1 MVPAPAGPVAP
12 GPRGP
17 RDCDGRR
24 SHPAHRC
31 AHRYGDAIRHDA
43 GCEPLPR
50 EGRPARGRGHGGGG
64 HLHARGRDAGGPAGP
79 GAAARAEGMMSLPRL
94 VPLGVLA
101 LVIPPVALA
110 EAPAKKTLADLSV
123 FNGGLTTAQVGE
135 AKANLENLQANEE
148 VTRQNITLDVRQAT
162 LNLRQAVESIRVADK
177 GLQQAREN
185 LEIAE
190 GRYRTG
196 VGNIIGLTDAQ
207 TSLASAEASRVQAVV
222 NYRTGLGSVTAFN
235 TVSVKS
241 RVDGQLI
248 TVAFQEG
255 QFVHQGDLLAV
266 IDPRPFEV
274 QLTQAEGQMARD
286 AALLKDA
293 QINLARYR
301 ELLAR
306 QLISKQQVDDQVA
319 MVGQYEGAV
328 RMDQGLIDNARL
340 QLTYSHITA
349 PISGRVGLRLMDA
362 GNMVHA
368 TDANGL
374 LVITQVQPVAVL
386 FTLPEDNLPPILRKL
401 QDGEHLPV
409 EAYDR
414 AGQNKIA
421 EGSLLTVDSQ
431 IDQSTGT
438 TRLKAIFPNDDNVLF
453 PNQFVN
459 ARLLLDV
466 RKGAVI
472 VPLAGIQRGPQGTF
486 VYMVKPDNTVDVRQ
500 VTLGPTSATDAA
512 IEAGLSAGEVIVIE
526 GVDKLR

>member
-1 MVPAPAGPVAP
+1 MDPIARAP
-12 GPRGP
+12 GR
-17 RDCDGRR
+17 GRR
-24 SHPAHRC
+24 RWVWLGAVVLL
-31 AHRYGDAIRHDA
+31 AGVGYG
-43 GCEPLPR
+43 
-50 EGRPARGRGHGGGG
+50 
-64 HLHARGRDAGGPAGP
+64 LHATSA
-79 GAAARAEGMMSLPRL
+79 
-94 VPLGVLA
+94 
-101 LVIPPVALA
+101 
-110 EAPAKKTLADLSV
+110 
-123 FNGGLTTAQVGE
+123 
-135 AKANLENLQANEE
+135 
-148 VTRQNITLDVRQAT
+148 TRQP
-162 LNLRQAVESIRVADK
+162 
-177 GLQQAREN
+177 
-185 LEIAE
+185 
-190 GRYRTG
+190 
-196 VGNIIGLTDAQ
+196 
-207 TSLASAEASRVQAVV
+207 ASAEPAARPVGQAVPV
-222 NYRTGLGSVTAFN
+222 SVATAREGDLPLYLTGLGSVTAFN

-255 QFVHQGDLLAV
+255 QFVHEGDLLAV

-293 QINLARYR
+293 HINLARYR

-306 QLISKQQVDDQVA
+306 QLIAKQQVDDQA
-319 MVGQYEGAV
+319 TLVGQYAGAV

-386 FTLPEDNLPPILRKL
+386 FTLPEDNLPPILKKL

-421 EGSLLTVDSQ
+421 TGTLLTVDNQ

-486 VYMVKPDNTVDVRQ
+486 VYLVKPDHTVDVRQ

-512 IEAGLSAGEVIVIE
+512 IEAGLSAGDVIVIE
-526 GVDKLR
+526 GVDKLRAGSTVQERAPGGETAGSKPRA

>member
-1 MVPAPAGPVAP
+1 M
-12 GPRGP
+12 
-17 RDCDGRR
+17 
-24 SHPAHRC
+24 
-31 AHRYGDAIRHDA
+31 
-43 GCEPLPR
+43 EPIAR
-50 EGRPARGRGHGGGG
+50 ARGRGRRRWPWLLAVVLLAGVGYG
-64 HLHARGRDAGGPAGP
+64 LHATSA
-79 GAAARAEGMMSLPRL
+79 
-94 VPLGVLA
+94 
-101 LVIPPVALA
+101 
-110 EAPAKKTLADLSV
+110 
-123 FNGGLTTAQVGE
+123 
-135 AKANLENLQANEE
+135 
-148 VTRQNITLDVRQAT
+148 TRQP
-162 LNLRQAVESIRVADK
+162 
-177 GLQQAREN
+177 
-185 LEIAE
+185 
-190 GRYRTG
+190 
-196 VGNIIGLTDAQ
+196 
-207 TSLASAEASRVQAVV
+207 ASAEPAARPVGPAVPV
-222 NYRTGLGSVTAFN
+222 SVATAREGDLPVYLTGLGSVTAFN

-248 TVAFQEG
+248 KVAFQEG
-255 QFVHQGDLLAV
+255 QFVHEGDLLAE

-274 QLTQAEGQMARD
+274 QLTQSEGQMARD

-306 QLISKQQVDDQVA
+306 QLIAKQQVDDQA
-319 MVGQYEGAV
+319 ALVGQYTGAV
-328 RMDQGLIDNARL
+328 KMDQGLIDNARL
-340 QLTYSHITA
+340 QVTYSHITA
-349 PISGRVGLRLMDA
+349 PISGRVGLRLVDA

-368 TDANGL
+368 TDPNGL
-374 LVITQVQPVAVL
+374 LVITQVQPIAVL
-386 FTLPEDNLPPILRKL
+386 FTLPEDNLPPILGKVRA
-401 QDGEHLPV
+401 GERLTV

-421 EGSLLTVDSQ
+421 AGALLTVDNQ

-438 TRLKAIFPNDDNVLF
+438 TRLKAIFPNDDDVLF

-526 GVDKLR
+526 GVDKLRAGSTVQVRTPGGEASGSRPSA

>member
-1 MVPAPAGPVAP
+1 MDMEPIARA
-12 GPRGP
+12 RK
-17 RDCDGRR
+17 GRR
-24 SHPAHRC
+24 RWPWLLAVVLL
-31 AHRYGDAIRHDA
+31 AGVGYG
-43 GCEPLPR
+43 
-50 EGRPARGRGHGGGG
+50 
-64 HLHARGRDAGGPAGP
+64 LHATSA
-79 GAAARAEGMMSLPRL
+79 
-94 VPLGVLA
+94 
-101 LVIPPVALA
+101 
-110 EAPAKKTLADLSV
+110 
-123 FNGGLTTAQVGE
+123 
-135 AKANLENLQANEE
+135 
-148 VTRQNITLDVRQAT
+148 TRQP
-162 LNLRQAVESIRVADK
+162 
-177 GLQQAREN
+177 
-185 LEIAE
+185 
-190 GRYRTG
+190 
-196 VGNIIGLTDAQ
+196 
-207 TSLASAEASRVQAVV
+207 ASAEPAARPVGQAVPV
-222 NYRTGLGSVTAFN
+222 SVATAREGDLPLYLTGLGSVTAFN

-248 TVAFQEG
+248 KVAFQEG
-255 QFVHQGDLLAV
+255 QFVHEGDLLAV

-274 QLTQAEGQMARD
+274 QLTQAEGQKARD
-286 AALLKDA
+286 AALLKGA

-319 MVGQYEGAV
+319 LVGQYEGAV

-340 QLTYSHITA
+340 QLTYSHVTA

-368 TDANGL
+368 TDTNGL
-374 LVITQVQPVAVL
+374 LVITQVQPIAVL

-401 QDGEHLPV
+401 QDGERLAV

-421 EGSLLTVDSQ
+421 AGTLLTVDNQ

-438 TRLKAIFPNDDNVLF
+438 SRLKAVFPNDDNALF

-472 VPLAGIQRGPQGTF
+472 APLAGIQRGPQGTF
-486 VYMVKPDNTVDVRQ
+486 VYLVKPDHTVDVRQ

-512 IEAGLSAGEVIVIE
+512 IEAGLSAGDVIVVD
-526 GVDKLR
+526 GVDKLRAGSTVQVRTPGGEAPGSKPSA

>member
-1 MVPAPAGPVAP
+1 MEPIARA
-12 GPRGP
+12 RG
-17 RDCDGRR
+17 GRR
-24 SHPAHRC
+24 RWPWLLAVVLL
-31 AHRYGDAIRHDA
+31 AGVGYG
-43 GCEPLPR
+43 
-50 EGRPARGRGHGGGG
+50 
-64 HLHARGRDAGGPAGP
+64 LHATSA
-79 GAAARAEGMMSLPRL
+79 
-94 VPLGVLA
+94 
-101 LVIPPVALA
+101 
-110 EAPAKKTLADLSV
+110 
-123 FNGGLTTAQVGE
+123 
-135 AKANLENLQANEE
+135 
-148 VTRQNITLDVRQAT
+148 TRQP
-162 LNLRQAVESIRVADK
+162 
-177 GLQQAREN
+177 
-185 LEIAE
+185 
-190 GRYRTG
+190 
-196 VGNIIGLTDAQ
+196 
-207 TSLASAEASRVQAVV
+207 ASAEPAARQVGPAVPV
-222 NYRTGLGSVTAFN
+222 SVATAREGDLPVYLTGLGSVTAFN

-241 RVDGQLI
+241 RVDGQLVK
-248 TVAFQEG
+248 VAFQEG
-255 QFVHQGDLLAV
+255 QFVHEGDLLAE

-306 QLISKQQVDDQVA
+306 QLIAKQQVDDQA
-319 MVGQYEGAV
+319 ALVGQYGGALT
-328 RMDQGLIDNARL
+328 MDQGLIDNARL

-349 PISGRVGLRLMDA
+349 PISGRVGLRLVDA

-368 TDANGL
+368 TDPNGL
-374 LVITQVQPVAVL
+374 LVITQVQPIAVL
-386 FTLPEDNLPPILRKL
+386 FTLPEDNLPPILGKVRA
-401 QDGEHLPV
+401 GERLTV

-421 EGSLLTVDSQ
+421 AGALLTVDNQ

-438 TRLKAIFPNDDNVLF
+438 TRLKAIFPNDDDVLF

-486 VYMVKPDNTVDVRQ
+486 VYLVKPDHTVDVRQ

-526 GVDKLR
+526 GVDKLRAGSTVQVRTPGGEASGSRPSA

>member
-1 MVPAPAGPVAP
+1 MDPIARAP
-12 GPRGP
+12 GR
-17 RDCDGRR
+17 GRR
-24 SHPAHRC
+24 RWAWLL
-31 AHRYGDAIRHDA
+31 AVVLLAGVGYG
-43 GCEPLPR
+43 
-50 EGRPARGRGHGGGG
+50 
-64 HLHARGRDAGGPAGP
+64 LHATSA
-79 GAAARAEGMMSLPRL
+79 
-94 VPLGVLA
+94 
-101 LVIPPVALA
+101 
-110 EAPAKKTLADLSV
+110 
-123 FNGGLTTAQVGE
+123 
-135 AKANLENLQANEE
+135 
-148 VTRQNITLDVRQAT
+148 TRQP
-162 LNLRQAVESIRVADK
+162 
-177 GLQQAREN
+177 
-185 LEIAE
+185 
-190 GRYRTG
+190 
-196 VGNIIGLTDAQ
+196 
-207 TSLASAEASRVQAVV
+207 ASAEPAAKPMGPAVPV
-222 NYRTGLGSVTAFN
+222 SVATAREGDLPIYLTGLGSVTAFN

-301 ELLAR
+301 ELLAK
-306 QLISKQQVDDQVA
+306 QLISKQQVDDQA
-319 MVGQYEGAV
+319 ATAGQYEGAV
-328 RMDQGLIDNARL
+328 KMDQGLIDNARL
-340 QLTYSHITA
+340 QLTYSHIIA

-421 EGSLLTVDSQ
+421 AGTLLTVDNQ

-438 TRLKAIFPNDDNVLF
+438 ARLKAIFPNDDNVLF

-486 VYMVKPDNTVDVRQ
+486 VYLVKPDHTVDVRQ

-526 GVDKLR
+526 GVDKLRAGSTVQERAPGGETAGSKPSA

>member
-1 MVPAPAGPVAP
+1 MEPIARARGGRRRWPWLLAVVLLAGVGYGLHATSATRQPAPAEPAARQVGPAVPVSVAT
-12 GPRGP
+12 
-17 RDCDGRR
+17 
-24 SHPAHRC
+24 A
-31 AHRYGDAIRHDA
+31 
-43 GCEPLPR
+43 R
-50 EGRPARGRGHGGGG
+50 EG
-64 HLHARGRDAGGPAGP
+64 D
-79 GAAARAEGMMSLPRL
+79 LPIYL
-94 VPLGVLA
+94 
-101 LVIPPVALA
+101 
-110 EAPAKKTLADLSV
+110 
-123 FNGGLTTAQVGE
+123 
-135 AKANLENLQANEE
+135 
-148 VTRQNITLDVRQAT
+148 
-162 LNLRQAVESIRVADK
+162 
-177 GLQQAREN
+177 
-185 LEIAE
+185 
-190 GRYRTG
+190 
-196 VGNIIGLTDAQ
+196 
-207 TSLASAEASRVQAVV
+207 
-222 NYRTGLGSVTAFN
+222 TGLGSVTAIN

-248 TVAFQEG
+248 KVAFQEG
-255 QFVHQGDLLAV
+255 QFVHEGDLLAE

-306 QLISKQQVDDQVA
+306 QLIAKQQVDDQA
-319 MVGQYEGAV
+319 ALVGQYAGALK
-328 RMDQGLIDNARL
+328 MDQGLIDNARL

-349 PISGRVGLRLMDA
+349 PITGRVGLRLVDA

-368 TDANGL
+368 TDPNGL
-374 LVITQVQPVAVL
+374 LVITQVQPIAVL
-386 FTLPEDNLPPILRKL
+386 FTLPEDNLPPILGKVRA
-401 QDGEHLPV
+401 GERLTV

-421 EGSLLTVDSQ
+421 AGALLTVDNQ

-438 TRLKAIFPNDDNVLF
+438 TRLKAIFPNDDDVLF

-486 VYMVKPDNTVDVRQ
+486 VYLVKPDHTVDVRQ

-526 GVDKLR
+526 GVDKLRAGSTVQVRTPGGEASGSRPSA

>member
-1 MVPAPAGPVAP
+1 MSMEPIARARGGRRRWPWLLAVVLLAGVGYGLHATSATRQPASAEPAARPAGPAVPVSVAT
-12 GPRGP
+12 
-17 RDCDGRR
+17 
-24 SHPAHRC
+24 A
-31 AHRYGDAIRHDA
+31 
-43 GCEPLPR
+43 R
-50 EGRPARGRGHGGGG
+50 EG
-64 HLHARGRDAGGPAGP
+64 D
-79 GAAARAEGMMSLPRL
+79 LPVYL
-94 VPLGVLA
+94 
-101 LVIPPVALA
+101 
-110 EAPAKKTLADLSV
+110 
-123 FNGGLTTAQVGE
+123 
-135 AKANLENLQANEE
+135 
-148 VTRQNITLDVRQAT
+148 
-162 LNLRQAVESIRVADK
+162 
-177 GLQQAREN
+177 
-185 LEIAE
+185 
-190 GRYRTG
+190 
-196 VGNIIGLTDAQ
+196 
-207 TSLASAEASRVQAVV
+207 
-222 NYRTGLGSVTAFN
+222 TGLGSVTAFN

-248 TVAFQEG
+248 KVAFQEG
-255 QFVHQGDLLAV
+255 QFVHEGDLLAE

-306 QLISKQQVDDQVA
+306 QLIAKQQVDDQAALVD
-319 MVGQYEGAV
+319 QYAGAV
-328 RMDQGLIDNARL
+328 KMDQGLIDNARL

-349 PISGRVGLRLMDA
+349 PISGRAGLRLVDA

-368 TDANGL
+368 TDPNGL
-374 LVITQVQPVAVL
+374 LVITQVQPIAVL
-386 FTLPEDNLPPILRKL
+386 FTLPEDNLPPILGKVRA
-401 QDGEHLPV
+401 GERLTV

-421 EGSLLTVDSQ
+421 AGALLTVDNQ

-438 TRLKAIFPNDDNVLF
+438 TRLKAIFPNDDDVLF

-486 VYMVKPDNTVDVRQ
+486 VYLVKPDHTVDVRQ

-526 GVDKLR
+526 GVDKLRAGSTVQVRTPGGEASGSRPSA

>member
-1 MVPAPAGPVAP
+1 MNMEPIARARGGRRRWPWLLAVVLLAGVGYGLHATSATRQPAPAEPAARQVGPAVPVSVAT
-12 GPRGP
+12 
-17 RDCDGRR
+17 
-24 SHPAHRC
+24 A
-31 AHRYGDAIRHDA
+31 
-43 GCEPLPR
+43 R
-50 EGRPARGRGHGGGG
+50 EG
-64 HLHARGRDAGGPAGP
+64 D
-79 GAAARAEGMMSLPRL
+79 LPVYL
-94 VPLGVLA
+94 
-101 LVIPPVALA
+101 
-110 EAPAKKTLADLSV
+110 
-123 FNGGLTTAQVGE
+123 
-135 AKANLENLQANEE
+135 
-148 VTRQNITLDVRQAT
+148 
-162 LNLRQAVESIRVADK
+162 
-177 GLQQAREN
+177 
-185 LEIAE
+185 
-190 GRYRTG
+190 
-196 VGNIIGLTDAQ
+196 
-207 TSLASAEASRVQAVV
+207 
-222 NYRTGLGSVTAFN
+222 TGLGSVTAFN

-248 TVAFQEG
+248 KVAFQEG
-255 QFVHQGDLLAV
+255 QFVHEGDLLAE

-306 QLISKQQVDDQVA
+306 QLIAKQQVDDQA
-319 MVGQYEGAV
+319 ALVGQYAGALK
-328 RMDQGLIDNARL
+328 MDQGLIDNARL

-349 PISGRVGLRLMDA
+349 PISGRVGLRLVDA

-368 TDANGL
+368 TDPNGL
-374 LVITQVQPVAVL
+374 LVITQVQPIAVL
-386 FTLPEDNLPPILRKL
+386 FTLPEDNLPPILGKVRA
-401 QDGEHLPV
+401 GERLTV

-421 EGSLLTVDSQ
+421 AGALLTVDNQ

-438 TRLKAIFPNDDNVLF
+438 TRLKAIFPNDDDVLF

-459 ARLLLDV
+459 ARLLLEV

-486 VYMVKPDNTVDVRQ
+486 VYLVKPDHTVDVRQ

-526 GVDKLR
+526 GVDKLRAGSTVQVRTPGGEASGSRPSA

>member
-1 MVPAPAGPVAP
+1 VSVAT
-12 GPRGP
+12 
-17 RDCDGRR
+17 
-24 SHPAHRC
+24 A
-31 AHRYGDAIRHDA
+31 
-43 GCEPLPR
+43 R
-50 EGRPARGRGHGGGG
+50 EG
-64 HLHARGRDAGGPAGP
+64 D
-79 GAAARAEGMMSLPRL
+79 LPVYL
-94 VPLGVLA
+94 
-101 LVIPPVALA
+101 
-110 EAPAKKTLADLSV
+110 
-123 FNGGLTTAQVGE
+123 
-135 AKANLENLQANEE
+135 
-148 VTRQNITLDVRQAT
+148 
-162 LNLRQAVESIRVADK
+162 
-177 GLQQAREN
+177 
-185 LEIAE
+185 
-190 GRYRTG
+190 
-196 VGNIIGLTDAQ
+196 
-207 TSLASAEASRVQAVV
+207 
-222 NYRTGLGSVTAFN
+222 TGLGSVTAFN

-248 TVAFQEG
+248 KVAFQEG
-255 QFVHQGDLLAV
+255 QFVHEGDLLAE

-306 QLISKQQVDDQVA
+306 QLIAKQQVDDQAALVD
-319 MVGQYEGAV
+319 QYAGAV
-328 RMDQGLIDNARL
+328 KMDQGLIDNARL
-340 QLTYSHITA
+340 QLTYSYITA
-349 PISGRVGLRLMDA
+349 PISGRAGLRLVDA

-368 TDANGL
+368 TDPNGL
-374 LVITQVQPVAVL
+374 LVITQVQPIAVL
-386 FTLPEDNLPPILRKL
+386 FTLPEDNLPPILGKVRA
-401 QDGEHLPV
+401 GERLTV

-421 EGSLLTVDSQ
+421 AGALLTVDNQ

-438 TRLKAIFPNDDNVLF
+438 TRLKAIFPNDDDVLF

-486 VYMVKPDNTVDVRQ
+486 VYLVKPDHTVDVRQ

-526 GVDKLR
+526 GVDKLRAGSTVQVRTPGGEASGSRPSA

>member
-1 MVPAPAGPVAP
+1 MVPAPAGPVAS
-12 GPRGP
+12 GPRRP
-17 RDCDGRR
+17 RECDGRR
-24 SHPAHRC
+24 SRPAHRC
-31 AHRYGDAIRHDA
+31 AHRHGDAIRHDA

-79 GAAARAEGMMSLPRL
+79 GAAARAEGMMSLPRR

-101 LVIPPVALA
+101 LVMPAVALA
-110 EAPAKKTLADLSV
+110 GVGYGLHATSATRQPAPAEPA
-123 FNGGLTTAQVGE
+123 ARQVGP
-135 AKANLENLQANEE
+135 A
-148 VTRQNITLDVRQAT
+148 VPVSVAT
-162 LNLRQAVESIRVADK
+162 
-177 GLQQAREN
+177 AREGD
-185 LEIAE
+185 LPV
-190 GRYRTG
+190 Y
-196 VGNIIGLTDAQ
+196 L
-207 TSLASAEASRVQAVV
+207 
-222 NYRTGLGSVTAFN
+222 TGLGSVTAFN

-306 QLISKQQVDDQVA
+306 QLISKQQVDDQA
-319 MVGQYEGAV
+319 ATAGQYEGAV
-328 RMDQGLIDNARL
+328 KMDQGLIDNARL

-349 PISGRVGLRLMDA
+349 PMSGRVGLRLVDA
-362 GNMVHA
+362 GHMVDA
-368 TDANGL
+368 TAPGGL

-421 EGSLLTVDSQ
+421 AGTLLTVDNQ

-526 GVDKLR
+526 GVDKLRAGSTVQVRTPGGEASGSRPSA